1 IGDEL
6 KRQGF
11 KKMADV
17 NELCLSHKSLTHLS
31 DLSRFHNLNYLWL
44 NGNKL
49 KTANFLKT
57 NYRLTELYLNN
68 NKLKDITGCLFHL
81 SCLQTLLL
89 NNNQLTSLEN
99 TLMEFRRMTCLLTLN
114 LFHNPL
120 SQELTY
126 RTTVIYH
133 IQSLQLLDRCE
144 VKEEERAEASR
155 HFEGERE
162 RVRLSVAFG
171 RRAELPPTPCW
182 PAKTPSTAPSEN
194 MRGLFILENVL
205 NRSPREHPEEAVVE
219 RVTKRSLMELS
230 LFDWINV
237 PPTEQRRRDEKK
249 AQPPRLIAIHFR

>member
-1 IGDEL
+1 MAEDKEIGDEL

-11 KKMADV
+11 KKVADV

-81 SCLQTLLL
+81 SCLQTLFL

-99 TLMEFRRMTCLLTLN
+99 SLMEFRRMTCLLTLN

-126 RTTVIYH
+126 RTTVIH
-133 IQSLQLLDRCE
+133 HVQSIQLLDRCE

-182 PAKTPSTAPSEN
+182 PAKAASTAPSYEVAN
-194 MRGLFILENVL
+194 HYK
-205 NRSPREHPEEAVVE
+205 RSPREHPEEAVVE
-219 RVTKRSLMELS
+219 RVTQRSLMELS

-237 PPTEQRRRDEKK
+237 PTTEQKRRDEKK
-249 AQPPRLIAIHFR
+249 DQPPRLIAIHFR